1 MSFDKNMTG
10 ALFKSASKT
19 PDDNKPN
26 YKGSCVIDGK
36 TYEIAMWRKTS
47 KKGVVFLSLS
57 FQVPRAKQIDDDE
70 SY

>member
-1 MSFDKNMTG
+1 MSFEKEKTG
-10 ALFKSASKT
+10 VLFKSASKT

-26 YKGSCVIDGK
+26 YKGSCVIEGK
-36 TYEIAMWRKTS
+36 TYDIAMWRKTS

-57 FQVPRAKQIDDDE
+57 FQEPRPRQVDDDE